1 MSVCLGCVLALSSF
15 ASVYGLGRATSFV
28 TGLRRARAMQRV
40 EDEHASAGGPRAPD
54 PTEPTPALAARAAE
68 ATPQQGAEPAPQSLV
83 TRPPIPA

>member
-40 EDEHASAGGPRAPD
+40 EDEHSIAQPVSD
-54 PTEPTPALAARAAE
+54 PTEPTPAITAPTAERTPQRAAE
-68 ATPQQGAEPAPQSLV
+68 PPPQSLGP
-83 TRPPIPA
+83 RAPFPA